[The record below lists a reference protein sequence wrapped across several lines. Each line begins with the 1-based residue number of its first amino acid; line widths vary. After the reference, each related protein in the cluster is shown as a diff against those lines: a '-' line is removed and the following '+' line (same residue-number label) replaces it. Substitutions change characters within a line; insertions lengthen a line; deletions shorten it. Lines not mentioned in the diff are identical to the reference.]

1 MGLNIKDL
9 KIESTSFG
17 NLERIPDGYVYD
29 KGNTSPG
36 LRWSGVPE
44 GTKQLA
50 VICHDP
56 DAPLPHGFT
65 HWVVYGIPAD
75 VTEIAEGDAEAFTQ
89 GTTGFGEPA
98 YGGPMPPEGHGQP
111 PLLLLGLRPRH
122 RGRRRAGPHPRAAA
136 RQDRRPHHRAEP
148 RHRDL
153 QQLSPRGAGCRRR
166 HPARAA
172 GYRGGTAALS
182 VSPPSATNEAPVT

>member
-9 KIESTSFG
+9 KIESTAFG
-17 NLERIPDGYVYD
+17 NLERFPDEYVYD

-50 VICHDP
+50 VVCHDP

-75 VTEIAEGDAEAFTQ
+75 ATEIAEGDGEAFTQ
-89 GTTGFGEPA
+89 GTTGFGEQA
-98 YGGPMPPEGHGQP
+98 WGGPMPPEGHGQHHYYFWVYALDTEISEGP
-111 PLLLLGLRPRH
+111 GLTREQLLDKIGDHIIEQNRVV
-122 RGRRRAGPHPRAAA
+122 
-136 RQDRRPHHRAEP
+136 
-148 RHRDL
+148 
-153 QQLSPRGAGCRRR
+153 
-166 HPARAA
+166 
-172 GYRGGTAALS
+172 GTYS
-182 VSPPSATNEAPVT
+182 N